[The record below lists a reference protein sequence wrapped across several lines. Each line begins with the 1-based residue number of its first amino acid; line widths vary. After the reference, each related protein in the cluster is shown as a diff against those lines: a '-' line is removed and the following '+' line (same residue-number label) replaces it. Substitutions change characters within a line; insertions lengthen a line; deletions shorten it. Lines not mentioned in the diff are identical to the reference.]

1 MKTEQ
6 LMAHLPDLAAFIVV
20 AKEKS
25 FTEAAK
31 QLQVTPSALSKLVK
45 RLERALQAQL
55 FVRSTRKLAITPIG
69 EEVVLQAKQML
80 NAAQQ
85 AFVVAEQ
92 YQNRVEGTL
101 TISAPEAYLHSVLQP
116 IVVEFLAEHPRVN
129 IKILAIDGDYDLNQ
143 KGVDIAFKLTDTPSP
158 ELVGKNFGDTKLVLV
173 ASSDYLDSKGIPKT
187 PSELA
192 DHDCLF
198 IAEREDTASWTFRKN
213 NQTEKVVV
221 HGRFAAN
228 QSQLRLNAVL
238 GGLGIGIFHDF
249 VVSAHL
255 DAGAVNQVLPEWSL
269 ESRYFGSVYA
279 QYHASTYIPIKVS
292 RFIEYCEQKLS

>member
-1 MKTEQ
+1 
-6 LMAHLPDLAAFIVV
+6 MAHLPDLAAFIVV

-69 EEVVLQAKQML
+69 EEVVLQAQQML

-101 TISAPEAYLHSVLQP
+101 TIAAPEAYLHSVLQP
-116 IVVEFLAEHPRVN
+116 IVVEFLAEHPLVN

-158 ELVGKNFGDTKLVLV
+158 ELVGKNFGGTKLVLV
-173 ASSDYLDSKGIPKT
+173 ASSDYLASKGTPKT

-192 DHDCLF
+192 EHDCLF
-198 IAEREDTASWTFRKN
+198 IAEREDTASWTFRKD
-213 NQTEKVVV
+213 NQSEKVVV

-249 VVSAHL
+249 VINAHL
-255 DAGAVNQVLPEWSL
+255 ESGTVNQVLPEWSL

-279 QYHASTYIPIKVS
+279 QYHGSTYIPIKVG
-292 RFIEYCEQKLS
+292 RFIEYCEQKLG